1 MKLLADGGSTKA
13 DWLLL
18 DGRCAV
24 TRFQT
29 TGLNPILMT
38 EDDIERVLYQMSA
51 AHDLADVVSEIE
63 FFGAGC
69 IDLAAERMSGC
80 LARLFPEARHITVGS
95 DIIGAARTLCGEREG
110 IACVLG
116 TGSNSC
122 LWDGK
127 AIVRQTPP
135 MGYILGDEGSGAVLG
150 RGMLNAIY
158 KGRLPESVR
167 QEFEREYAVT
177 LPDVYR
183 LVYLSPQPNR
193 WLASL
198 APFIKAHISIP
209 EVEAMVCEQFAL
221 FLTRNVVPYR
231 RPELPVGF
239 VGSIAYYFRE
249 QLKEAVNDCGLQMGE
264 IIKSPLDAFA
274 KSDIR

>member
-18 DGRCAV
+18 DGRRAV

-29 TGLNPILMT
+29 TGLNPILLT
-38 EDDIERVLYQMSA
+38 ESDIERALRGLSA
-51 AHDLADVVSEIE
+51 NHNLADVVSEIE
-63 FFGAGC
+63 FFGAGS
-69 IDLAAERMSGC
+69 IDSAAERMSGC
-80 LARLFPEARHITVGS
+80 LRRVFKNAQEVTVGS

-150 RGMLNAIY
+150 RGLLNAIY

-167 QEFEREYAVT
+167 REFEREYAVT

-183 LVYLSPQPNR
+183 LVYRSPQPNR

-198 APFIKAHISIP
+198 APFIKSHIAMA
-209 EVEAMVCEQFAL
+209 EVSAFVSEQFTL
-221 FLTRNVVPYR
+221 FLTRNVAPYG

-239 VGSIAYYFRE
+239 VGSIAFHFRD
-249 QLKEAVNDCGLQMGE
+249 QLAKALDEAHMLLGDIVR
-264 IIKSPLDAFA
+264 SPLDKVVSECAE
-274 KSDIR
+274 